1 MVEALEGSQLVQD
14 HLRGSGDVRRFLS
27 ADPDSD
33 DDYRAKAREVDERF
47 SAGRREEVA
56 GWISAPTEESRER
69 LDRWKEGGGYFVTTG
84 QQPGLF
90 GGPLYTVYK
99 ALSAVA
105 RARALED
112 RLERPVLP
120 VFWIA
125 SEDHDWEESSRT
137 WIVDV
142 DNELSEVAVARPE
155 DASEAPL
162 HRIPLGSELTRAL
175 SDFESRLPSTDFSG
189 DYLQLLRTSYPE
201 GSTLASG
208 FRRLMEQ
215 LFGPFGLCFLEAHQ
229 ADLKEASLPLLIR
242 ELEDAEEVELL
253 LRRRVRELEEAGYEV
268 QVPILEGAVNVF
280 LEGPA
285 GRERLYRDDGGF
297 RLRTSGARRT
307 LDEIVRCA
315 ESDPGVLSPNVLLR
329 PLVEATLLPTVSY
342 VAGPGETAYFAQ
354 LSEYFERRDVAMP
367 VVAPRS
373 SMTLVEAK
381 NGKVLEKFHLDVS
394 DLDRPFHE
402 LASEVAREEVP
413 PELQRI
419 FGDLRRSLDEG
430 SSALLAGVKEVDPTL
445 RGTVKSARST
455 WFQSI
460 DEVEKKVVQ
469 AVKRQ
474 DDIAMQQLEKAQVHL
489 FPRGTRQERVLN
501 VFYYLVRYGEDF
513 LSEVADR
520 CSVDLGDGPL

>member
-1 MVEALEGSQLVQD
+1 METPRGSKLVHD
-14 HLRGSGDVRRFLS
+14 HLRASGEIRRFLP
-27 ADPDSD
+27 ADPDSE

-47 SAGRREEVA
+47 SAGRREELA
-56 GWISAPTEESRER
+56 GWISAPTPESRER
-69 LDRWKEGGGYFVTTG
+69 LDRWKEEGGYFVTTG

-105 RARALED
+105 RARTLED

-120 VFWIA
+120 LFWIA
-125 SEDHDWEESSRT
+125 SEDHDWEEASRT

-142 DNELSEVAVARPE
+142 DNELSEVAVARPK

-162 HRIPLGSELTRAL
+162 HRISLGSELTRAL
-175 SDFESRLPSTDFSG
+175 SDLESRLPSTDFSAEF
-189 DYLQLLRTSYPE
+189 LELLRSAYPE
-201 GSTLASG
+201 GATLADG
-208 FRRLMEQ
+208 FRRLMAQ
-215 LFGPFGLCFLEAHQ
+215 LLGPFGLCFLEAHQ

-242 ELEDAEEVELL
+242 ELEEAEEVEVL
-253 LRRRVRELEEAGYEV
+253 LRRRARELEEAGYEV
-268 QVPILEGAVNVF
+268 QVPILEGGVNVF

-297 RLRTSGARRT
+297 RLRTSGARRS
-307 LDEIVRCA
+307 LEDIARCA
-315 ESDPGVLSPNVLLR
+315 ESDPTVLSPNVLLR

-354 LSEYFERRDVAMP
+354 LSEYFDLRGVAMP

-373 SMTLVEAK
+373 SMTVVEAK
-381 NGKVLEKFHLDVS
+381 NRKVLEKFDLDVR

-402 LASEVAREEVP
+402 LASEVAREEMP
-413 PELQRI
+413 AGLQRI
-419 FGDLRRSLDEG
+419 FGELRRSLDEG
-430 SSALLAGVKEVDPTL
+430 SSALLDEVQEVDPTL

-455 WFQSI
+455 CFQSI

-489 FPRGTRQERVLN
+489 FPRGIRQERVLN
-501 VFYYLVRYGEDF
+501 VFYYLVRYGGGF
-513 LSEVADR
+513 LPEVADR
-520 CSVDLGDGPL
+520 CAVDLGGRPL